1 MCIGFL
7 IIAGNI
13 SATKGIA
20 NGLENILGTCKS
32 GSANKQKHGDYTG
45 KAEPETAAL
54 PYLALYTKL
63 ANVELLGCFLVF
75 ANDSLAIHDSET
87 EPFILLMLAQL
98 GRVINFTLVKH
109 LHIVFR
115 KSHTGIGDG
124 NLNIISRRNGTDAD
138 VTTRW
143 GEFSGIV
150 AKGVDHEERECHV
163 CLHLIFSGI
172 HRKCNALLGEKHT
185 ATGND
190 VKELLKRECGNMQL
204 ELTLTHLDPIG
215 QHVIQAHDFAR
226 QFADVSQ
233 SFLVCFTI
241 PLHSVDFGNDS
252 VKIGNDGIDK

>member
-1 MCIGFL
+1 M
-7 IIAGNI
+7 
-13 SATKGIA
+13 SKSGIA
-20 NGLENILGTCKS
+20 D
-32 GSANKQKHGDYTG
+32 KQKQSDYTG

-54 PYLALYTKL
+54 PYLTLNTKL

-75 ANDSLAIHDSET
+75 ANDALAIHDSET
-87 EPFILLMLAQL
+87 EPFVLLMLAQL

-115 KSHTGIGDG
+115 KSNTGIDDG
-124 NLNIISRRNGTDAD
+124 NLNIICTGNGTDAD

-150 AKGVDHEERECHV
+150 AKGIDHEERECHV

-172 HRKCNALLGEKHT
+172 HRKCNPFLGEKHT

-190 VKELLKRECGNMQL
+190 VEEMLKWECGNMQL
-204 ELTLTHLDPIG
+204 ELTLPHLDPIG

-241 PLHSVDFGNDS
+241 PLHSVDFGNDT
-252 VKIGNDGIDK
+252 VKIGYDGID